1 MNVFYKSVITLTT
14 DFGIKDH
21 YVGSVKGA
29 LFNELENVNIVDVS
43 HNISPFNIVEAAYIV
58 ENSYKN
64 FPEGSIHIIGVDSE
78 KTIEQSHL
86 VIKLDNH
93 FFICANNGIMSLL
106 ASKIN
111 PEKIIEI
118 NIHNDKVTTF
128 SVIDVFVKIAAHIY
142 RGGSIDLVGNQIFKL
157 KELYNL
163 NPILNEKSNEISGNV
178 IYVDNYDN
186 VVTNISKKTFIE
198 FGKSR
203 SFEINARNYIFKEIV
218 SSYGNAIRFDIKK
231 ENRKEIGKKI
241 ALFNKSNYLELSIY
255 KSNPETFGGAASLFG
270 LNYRDVITIKFN

>member
-1 MNVFYKSVITLTT
+1 MSVITLTT
-14 DFGIKDH
+14 DYGNKDH

-29 LFNELENVNIVDVS
+29 LYNELNNVNIVDIS
-43 HNISPFNIVEAAYIV
+43 HNISPFNIVEAAYII

-86 VIKLDNH
+86 VIILDNH
-93 FFICANNGIMSLL
+93 YFICANNGIMSLI

-118 NIHNDKVTTF
+118 NIHNNIISTF

-142 RGGSIDLVGNQIFKL
+142 RGGSIDLVGNQIHIL

-163 NPILNEKSNEISGNV
+163 NPILNEKSNEITGNV

-186 VVTNISKKTFIE
+186 VVTNISKKIFTE

-203 SFEINARNYIFKEIV
+203 PFEINARNYIFKEIV
-218 SSYGNAIRFDIKK
+218 ESYAKAIRFDIKK

-241 ALFNKSNYLELSIY
+241 ALFNQSNYLELSIY
-255 KSNPETFGGAASLFG
+255 KSNPQTFGGAASLFG

>member
-1 MNVFYKSVITLTT
+1 MSVITLTT

-21 YVGSVKGA
+21 YVGSIKGA
-29 LFNELENVNIVDVS
+29 LFNELQNVNIVDVS
-43 HNISPFNIVEAAYIV
+43 HNISPFNIVEAAYII

-64 FPEGSIHIIGVDSE
+64 FPDGSIHIIGVDSE
-78 KTIEQSHL
+78 KSVEQSHL

-118 NIHNDKVTTF
+118 NIHNDKITTF

-142 RGGSIDLVGNQIFKL
+142 RGGSIDLVGNQIYEL

-186 VVTNISKKTFIE
+186 VVTNISKKIFTE

-203 SFEINARNYIFKEIV
+203 PFEINARNYIFKEIV
-218 SSYGNAIRFDIKK
+218 GSYGSAIRFDIKK

-255 KSNPETFGGAASLFG
+255 KSNPQTFGGAASLFG

>member
-1 MNVFYKSVITLTT
+1 MSVITLTT

-43 HNISPFNIVEAAYIV
+43 HNISPFNIVEAAYII

-142 RGGSIDLVGNQIFKL
+142 RGGSIDLVGNQIYKL

-178 IYVDNYDN
+178 IYVDNYNN

-218 SSYGNAIRFDIKK
+218 GSYGNAIRFDIKK

>member
-1 MNVFYKSVITLTT
+1 MSLITLTT

-270 LNYRDVITIKFN
+270 LNYRDVIKIKFK

>member
-1 MNVFYKSVITLTT
+1 MSVITLTT

-93 FFICANNGIMSLL
+93 FFISAKNEFIFLL
-106 ASKIN
+106 DSNIN
-111 PEKIIEI
+111 DHLI
-118 NIHNDKVTTF
+118 
-128 SVIDVFVKIAAHIY
+128 
-142 RGGSIDLVGNQIFKL
+142 
-157 KELYNL
+157 
-163 NPILNEKSNEISGNV
+163 
-178 IYVDNYDN
+178 
-186 VVTNISKKTFIE
+186 
-198 FGKSR
+198 
-203 SFEINARNYIFKEIV
+203 
-218 SSYGNAIRFDIKK
+218 
-231 ENRKEIGKKI
+231 
-241 ALFNKSNYLELSIY
+241 
-255 KSNPETFGGAASLFG
+255 
-270 LNYRDVITIKFN
+270 

>member
-1 MNVFYKSVITLTT
+1 MSNGKRRLNLWE
-14 DFGIKDH
+14 
-21 YVGSVKGA
+21 VGSHIQGLTDKYC
-29 LFNELENVNIVDVS
+29 L
-43 HNISPFNIVEAAYIV
+43 
-58 ENSYKN
+58 NS
-64 FPEGSIHIIGVDSE
+64 D
-78 KTIEQSHL
+78 
-86 VIKLDNH
+86 
-93 FFICANNGIMSLL
+93 L
-106 ASKIN
+106 AI
-111 PEKIIEI
+111 
-118 NIHNDKVTTF
+118 
-128 SVIDVFVKIAAHIY
+128 
-142 RGGSIDLVGNQIFKL
+142 IFK
-157 KELYNL
+157 
-163 NPILNEKSNEISGNV
+163 GNNNQHLEFENWLPSTIPK

>member
-1 MNVFYKSVITLTT
+1 MSVITLTT
-14 DFGIKDH
+14 DFGTKDH

-43 HNISPFNIVEAAYIV
+43 HNISPFNIVEAAYII

-118 NIHNDKVTTF
+118 NIHNDKITTF

-142 RGGSIDLVGNQIFKL
+142 RGGSIDLVGNQIYEL

-186 VVTNISKKTFIE
+186 VVTNISKKIFIE

-203 SFEINARNYIFKEIV
+203 SFEISARNYIFKEIV
-218 SSYGNAIRFDIKK
+218 GSYGNAIRFDIKK

-255 KSNPETFGGAASLFG
+255 KSNPQTFGGAASLFG

>member
-1 MNVFYKSVITLTT
+1 MSVITLTT

-43 HNISPFNIVEAAYIV
+43 HNISPFNIIEAAYIV

-270 LNYRDVITIKFN
+270 LDYRDVITIKFN